1 MEKKVLE
8 KDVYISPACTI
19 IGMQQE
25 QFFCTS
31 VRPNA
36 GGSTVNPGYD
46 DKGEHDGGTIH
57 FGDKNSIAPG
67 KQGWFDEEDEDFEM

>member
-1 MEKKVLE
+1 MNKKLLE
-8 KDVYISPACTI
+8 RRAYVSPMCTI

-36 GGSTVNPGYD
+36 GGSEEKDYD
-46 DKGEHDGGTIH
+46 PDEDIDGGEH
-57 FGDKNSIAPG
+57 
-67 KQGWFDEEDEDFEM
+67 EFE

>member
-1 MEKKVLE
+1 M
-8 KDVYISPACTI
+8 SPMCTI

-36 GGSTVNPGYD
+36 GGSEEKDYD
-46 DKGEHDGGTIH
+46 PDEDIDGG
-57 FGDKNSIAPG
+57 
-67 KQGWFDEEDEDFEM
+67 EYEFE

>member
-1 MEKKVLE
+1 MNKKLLE
-8 KDVYISPACTI
+8 RRAYVSPMCTI

-36 GGSTVNPGYD
+36 GGSEEKDYD
-46 DKGEHDGGTIH
+46 PDEDIDGG
-57 FGDKNSIAPG
+57 
-67 KQGWFDEEDEDFEM
+67 EYEFE